1 MNREEN
7 LLIAKN
13 LLRLIEKLQAA
24 GRRGDIVGVIANELD
39 VKDRKNAQQKMHP
52 TLLEACE
59 ICGRVDDN
67 HLQDKRHLQIPQSG

>member
-13 LLRLIEKLQAA
+13 LLLLIEKLQAA

-39 VKDRKNAQQKMHP
+39 AKDRKNAQQVEP
-52 TLLEACE
+52 TLKKCPS
-59 ICGRVDDN
+59 CGADEGDCFVWCLRN
-67 HLQDKRHLQIPQSG
+67 